1 MTVQPDEDDVDPN
14 VLGGKTIVRQTCAI
28 ARLLQWRGAARDISD
43 KYRMDFLLLLDA
55 MRAQHSAH
63 GTNRSARGYRLE
75 LENALMRLLIS
86 LIVIVYL
93 VGVGVALSP
102 TIRSNWNTAS
112 ASDLATTVGRELP
125 NAVTWPAKAFHTIAN
140 RG

>member
-1 MTVQPDEDDVDPN
+1 LAT
-14 VLGGKTIVRQTCAI
+14 K
-28 ARLLQWRGAARDISD
+28 
-43 KYRMDFLLLLDA
+43 
-55 MRAQHSAH
+55 RAQLFGARNDSQRKGLRA
-63 GTNRSARGYRLE
+63 GIGERS
-75 LENALMRLLIS
+75 MRLLIS
-86 LIVIVYL
+86 VIVIVYL

-140 RG
+140 HG